1 MKKIL
6 SVFTCGILAA
16 CACNESQWEQVE
28 VVSLN
33 EVGYEQKAEVKN
45 DVVIQVEPTPVLA
58 QQEVKACPCAQ
69 VQPCQM
75 TPCCQAHVAPAPQ
88 PKVTTTKK
96 IITTTTTLEE
106 PCGKPVCEPVVTVH
120 EEIISSDDATQENKT
135 ITEAEVTETTNL
147 AQEVNS
153 QAEEEIAVVENVA
166 PVQVEEAVNE
176 NKEYVKVT
184 VNKNPYHSK
193 IVDMRNA
200 AAPAVYKDALNYS
213 PEVYTVVATRAT
225 NRMLQDTAVIHENGV
240 KRIYIKD
247 VNVLSSDLPYGSHRI
262 KGATRDI
269 IVGSKIYDVV
279 NNIKNADLVVEPS
292 VDWFVTASSKVPALQ
307 YKMTLSDSNGKK
319 VDEWIEVIRQVK
331 E

>member
-6 SVFTCGILAA
+6 SVLTCGILAA

-28 VVSLN
+28 VVSVN
-33 EVGYEQKAEVKN
+33 EVGYEQKAELNN
-45 DVVIQVEPTPVLA
+45 DVVQVEPTPVVA
-58 QQEVKACPCAQ
+58 QQELKICPCAQ
-69 VQPCQM
+69 AKPCQM
-75 TPCCQAHVAPAPQ
+75 TPCCQNHVAPAPQ

-120 EEIISSDDATQENKT
+120 EEVISSGEIAQENKSL
-135 ITEAEVTETTNL
+135 AEVEVVETQNQ
-147 AQEVNS
+147 AQEVNA
-153 QAEEEIAVVENVA
+153 QIEEELTVAENTAVA
-166 PVQVEEAVNE
+166 QVEEAVNE
-176 NKEYVKVT
+176 NKDYVKVT

-193 IVDMRNA
+193 IVDMRKA
-200 AAPAVYKDALNYS
+200 VVPANYKEVVNYS

-225 NRMLQDTAVIHENGV
+225 NRMLQDTAIIHENGV

-292 VDWFVTASSKVPALQ
+292 VDWFVTANSKVPALQ
-307 YKMTLSDSNGKK
+307 YKMTLLDSNGKK

>member
-6 SVFTCGILAA
+6 SVFTCGVLAA

-33 EVGYEQKAEVKN
+33 EVGYEQKADVNN
-45 DVVIQVEPTPVLA
+45 DVVIQVEPTYASA
-58 QQEVKACPCAQ
+58 QQEVQGCPCAQ
-69 VQPCQM
+69 VAPCQM

-120 EEIISSDDATQENKT
+120 EEIISSDGAVQENKST
-135 ITEAEVTETTNL
+135 AEVEVVEAQNTV
-147 AQEVNS
+147 QEVNT
-153 QAEEEIAVVENVA
+153 QEVDTQEVVENIVVA
-166 PVQVEEAVNE
+166 PVEEAVNE
-176 NKEYVKVT
+176 NKDYVKVN

-200 AAPAVYKDALNYS
+200 AAPVVYKDAVNYS

-269 IVGSKIYDVV
+269 LVGSKIYDVV

-307 YKMTLSDSNGKK
+307 YKMTLLDSNGKK